1 MFENRPCEP
10 NLNQIYRTQ
19 FPCLFYQF
27 SPLFFVFLIPFSPIP
42 QVYQNI
48 IYNIHRTKRVAKKKE
63 REKKGKKSVT
73 SIYRIRNHGVPI
85 RSQYSCLREIRQQI
99 FKWSVHGVPGK
110 SSRSTELYFFFTA
123 FSRIDTPNALLSNP
137 PKHSNTTNLGQRPV
151 PLISWTIA
159 NKYKLL

>member
-1 MFENRPCEP
+1 MFILPILATFFCVFNSFFANSPG
-10 NLNQIYRTQ
+10 LSKHYLQYSSNQTSR
-19 FPCLFYQF
+19 
-27 SPLFFVFLIPFSPIP
+27 
-42 QVYQNI
+42 
-48 IYNIHRTKRVAKKKE
+48 KKKE

>member
-1 MFENRPCEP
+1 MFILPILATFFCVFNSFFANSPG
-10 NLNQIYRTQ
+10 LSKHYLQYSSNQTSR
-19 FPCLFYQF
+19 
-27 SPLFFVFLIPFSPIP
+27 
-42 QVYQNI
+42 
-48 IYNIHRTKRVAKKKE
+48 KKKE
-63 REKKGKKSVT
+63 REKKRKKSVT